1 MIAIPLLW
9 WLSVATALFCIGLYG
24 ALSRKNAIAILM
36 GLELM
41 LNAVNVN
48 LVAFN
53 RYNAPND
60 VSGQIFAVFIIAVAA
75 AEAAVAL
82 AIIIAVYRRRLTV
95 NVEDLDSMR
104 F

>member
-1 MIAIPLLW
+1 MTSIPLSW
-9 WLSVATALFCIGLYG
+9 WIFVATALFIIGFYI
-24 ALSRKNAIAILM
+24 ALTRKNAIAVLI

-41 LNAVNVN
+41 LNATNIN

-53 RYNAPND
+53 RYITPNN
-60 VSGQIFAVFIIAVAA
+60 VSGQIFAVFVIAIAA

-82 AIIIAVYRRRLTV
+82 AIIIATYRRRETV
-95 NVEDLDSMR
+95 DIENLDSMK

>member
-1 MIAIPLLW
+1 MTSIPLMW
-9 WLSVATALFCIGLYG
+9 WVSVSTALFMIGFFV
-24 ALSRKNAIAILM
+24 ALTKRNAIAILI

-41 LNAVNVN
+41 LNATNIN

-53 RYNAPND
+53 RYITPNE
-60 VSGQIFAVFIIAVAA
+60 VTGQIFAVFVVAVAA

-82 AIIIAVYRRRLTV
+82 AIIIATYRRRQTID
-95 NVEDLDSMR
+95 VEALNSMK

>member
-1 MIAIPLLW
+1 MTSIPLSW
-9 WLSVATALFCIGLYG
+9 WIFVATALFIVGFYA
-24 ALSRKNAIAILM
+24 ALTRKNAIAILI

-41 LNAVNVN
+41 LNATNIN

-53 RYNAPND
+53 RYITPTN
-60 VSGQIFAVFIIAVAA
+60 VSGQIFAVFVIAIAA

-82 AIIIAVYRRRLTV
+82 AIIIATYRRRETV
-95 NVEDLDSMR
+95 DVENLDSMK